1 MRFLLAYLPL
11 GLWAAAVLL
20 VGSLDLGTT
29 PLPSGSDKAAHF
41 VMYGV
46 GGGLA
51 ALGHRW
57 SGVGPPW
64 LGLVAVA
71 IVAAADELRQARLP
85 HRHGDPMDFVADL
98 AGAIVVFGLV
108 RVWHNRGGR

>member
-1 MRFLLAYLPL
+1 MRFVLAYLPL

-20 VGSLDLGTT
+20 VGALDLGTT

-51 ALGHRW
+51 ALAAHWARQ
-57 SGVGPPW
+57 GPAW
-64 LGLVAVA
+64 LGLVLVA
-71 IVAAADELRQARLP
+71 LVGAADELRQTRLP
-85 HRHGDPMDFVADL
+85 HRDGDVFDFLADL
-98 AGAIVVFGLV
+98 AGALVVFGLV
-108 RVWHNRGGR
+108 RLWLNRGG